1 MRSYGFLVVGAVLL
15 AGCSEKPEYVNHCKG
30 CIAKGLERCVHCDAK
45 GFDTCLCGGP
55 RAAMAMAD
63 AEKGKGAA
71 AVEIANPVAF
81 AHAFVEPPKVG
92 DVILKLTTDD
102 ARKASLKAFAE
113 YDMPSMRGAHATKVQ
128 FRLNKKGDF
137 VIPIHFA
144 MPGDWEIVVTFEDA
158 DGKLAARKV
167 ITLDI

>member
-1 MRSYGFLVVGAVLL
+1 MKTSLSSFLLAVLALL
-15 AGCSEKPEYVNHCKG
+15 AGCGKEPYVNKCKACLG
-30 CIAKGLERCVHCDAK
+30 KGLARCVHCDEK
-45 GFDTCLCGGP
+45 GFDNCRCGGGGMAHAK
-55 RAAMAMAD
+55 AAEPDLA
-63 AEKGKGAA
+63 G
-71 AVEIANPVAF
+71 IAFTHAF
-81 AHAFVEPPKVG
+81 AEPPKVG
-92 DVILKLTTDD
+92 DIVLKLSTDD
-102 ARKASLKAFAE
+102 PRKSSLKAFAA

-158 DGKLAARKV
+158 TGKLIARKT